1 MTPSED
7 EEELATEA
15 AALWVLAFEETP
27 DDPELQARFDAWLN
41 RDPRHAAAWADAS
54 RIYDMVPQTPPA
66 HSAHWAPY
74 LAARQGA
81 TPTPGASPHRARQG
95 ATPAPRRFI
104 DRQIGRRRAVPGRL
118 ALGALGLGLAVFLI
132 AALTPDI
139 LLRVQADHVTSTAEV
154 RSLDLE
160 DGTAVSLAPDSAI
173 AVAFDSGE
181 RKVELLQGEAFF
193 EVTSDP
199 DRAFRVTADE
209 MNVTVLGTAFN
220 VRLADRSVSVAV
232 REGLVGLRPGSGL
245 PPETGDPA
253 ERLELTAGDWA
264 VLDENAE
271 VRRGRLPPDE
281 IGAWRE
287 GRLVARERAMSDV
300 LDDLRRYHTGLILL
314 TDPALGTQKVTG
326 IYNLDDPVAAV
337 RVLASPLGASVRQIT
352 PWLLVVSP
360 E

>member
-1 MTPSED
+1 MTSSED
-7 EEELATEA
+7 EEELATEE
-15 AALWVLAFEETP
+15 AALWLLAFEETP

-81 TPTPGASPHRARQG
+81 TP
-95 ATPAPRRFI
+95 APRRFI

-118 ALGALGLGLAVFLI
+118 ALGALGLGLAVVLI
-132 AALTPDI
+132 AALTPDM
-139 LLRVQADHVTSTAEV
+139 LLRVQADHMTSTAEV
-154 RSLDLE
+154 RSLNLE

-173 AVAFDSGE
+173 AVAFDSGK
-181 RKVELLQGEAFF
+181 RKVELLRGEAFF
-193 EVTSDP
+193 EVASDP
-199 DRAFRVTADE
+199 GRAFRVTADQ

-220 VRLADRSVSVAV
+220 VRLADRSASVAV
-232 REGLVGLRPGSGL
+232 REGLVGLRPGGGL
-245 PPETGDPA
+245 APGTSDPG
-253 ERLELTAGDWA
+253 ERLELIAGDWA

-271 VRRGRLPPDE
+271 VRRRRLPPDE

-314 TDPALGTQKVTG
+314 TDPALGAQKVTG

-337 RVLASPLGASVRQIT
+337 RVLVSPLGANVRQIT
-352 PWLLVVSP
+352 PWLLVISP